1 MTRFNEYNSLFFVI
15 NLFMLCSAVRSDL
28 NADFYKQTCPDLL
41 KIVRKEVKDA
51 LKIEMRMA
59 ASLLRLHF
67 VDCFVNGCDASILL
81 DGSNSEKFATPNLN
95 SVRGFQV
102 VDAVKSAVESACSG
116 VVSCADI
123 LALIARDSVLLSG
136 GPTWKVLLGRRD
148 GLVPNQRGAN
158 LAIPSQY
165 DTLDTIISKFAN
177 VGLNVTDV
185 VSLSGAHTIG
195 QARCATFSKRLWN
208 FFNTGGPDST
218 MEKDMLSDLRHVCLV
233 NGDGNETTAL
243 DRNSN
248 DLFDNHYYQNLL
260 DGKGL
265 LHSDQILFNGGDDE
279 TKSVVDNYRRKPKL
293 FFDDFIKSMIKM
305 GNIGPV
311 TGSSGQIRKNCRV
324 IN

>member
-1 MTRFNEYNSLFFVI
+1 
-15 NLFMLCSAVRSDL
+15 
-28 NADFYKQTCPDLL
+28 
-41 KIVRKEVKDA
+41 
-51 LKIEMRMA
+51 MA
-59 ASLLRLHF
+59 C
-67 VDCFVNGCDASILL
+67 V
-81 DGSNSEKFATPNLN
+81 
-95 SVRGFQV
+95 
-102 VDAVKSAVESACSG
+102 
-116 VVSCADI
+116 
-123 LALIARDSVLLSG
+123 
-136 GPTWKVLLGRRD
+136 
-148 GLVPNQRGAN
+148 
-158 LAIPSQY
+158 
-165 DTLDTIISKFAN
+165 
-177 VGLNVTDV
+177 
-185 VSLSGAHTIG
+185 GAHTIG

-218 MEKDMLSDLRHVCLV
+218 MEKDMLSDLRHVCPV
-233 NGDGNETTAL
+233 NGDGNEITAL